1 MSLAFQSRLTQVVLG
16 LLVVILLV
24 QFVIYLA
31 FAAELIPF
39 PFDYDQGEGHELYN
53 AVLFSEGKCPYCTY
67 EDYPYYS
74 SNYPPVFH
82 LIMMPLVAIF
92 GPQYWIGRTIIF
104 VSTLITGGSIAW
116 AIFRKWHLGTVA
128 AIAALSFFASNF
140 IYHLGPLLRQHLL
153 MVMFETLAVVI
164 LANAF
169 DLAKPL
175 RRRHLLIGFTLLLV
189 AGYTKQLAYSTCIAV
204 GLWALLRNPRIA
216 IVYSLGL
223 IAAAVGIFAVAEIS
237 TNGYWSLNLI
247 AANRNPF
254 IPEQYSGLLRQFVML
269 HWPLL
274 ILSAVS
280 ILYELF
286 FDRLSLFSLWFV
298 VSFASTI
305 ASGTWGAGDS
315 YFATTIVSA
324 CILSGN
330 TLALLVTKRGSLVP
344 RLKPV
349 GNLGLVAVVALLFV
363 YSLRVIKLPTSGPIF
378 GPIAAALGV
387 EPAPGHRYP
396 LYDAAGW
403 TVGYAVTGHFPSA
416 EDYANGWYIVE
427 RIEESGLPA
436 MTEDP
441 GFMMRAGQDV
451 VTNATQLNNLYVNG
465 LYDPVQL
472 VADIQAHRFGVIVLR
487 ARFYPQPVLD
497 AIDSAYMLDEIVPM
511 NGFNYELWVPK
522 A

>member
-1 MSLAFQSRLTQVVLG
+1 MRLALGVLIA
-16 LLVVILLV
+16 ILLV
-24 QFVIYLA
+24 HFVIYLA

-53 AVLFSEGKCPYCTY
+53 AVLFSQGQCPYCTY
-67 EDYPYYS
+67 EAYPFYS

-82 LIMMPLVAIF
+82 LIMTPMVAIF

-104 VSTLITGGSIAW
+104 VSTLITGASIAW
-116 AIFRKWHLGTVA
+116 AVFRKSQLRGVA
-128 AIAALSFFASNF
+128 LMAALLFFASNF

-169 DLAKPL
+169 DLPRQL
-175 RRRHLLIGFTLLLV
+175 RRRHLFIGFFLLLI

-204 GLWALLRNPRIA
+204 GLWALLRNPRTA
-216 IVYSLGL
+216 IVYSVGL
-223 IAAAVGIFAVAEIS
+223 IAAAIGIFVLAEVT

-247 AANRNPF
+247 AANSNPF
-254 IPEQYSGLLRQFVML
+254 ISEQYTGLLKQFVTL

-274 ILSAVS
+274 ILSVVS
-280 ILYELF
+280 VLYELF
-286 FDRLSLFSLWFV
+286 LDRLSLFSIWFV

-315 YFATTIVSA
+315 YFATTIAAA

-330 TLALLVTKRGSLVP
+330 TLALAITKRQALAPRIRQIALV
-344 RLKPV
+344 
-349 GNLGLVAVVALLFV
+349 GQIAAIALLLI
-363 YSLRVIKLPTSGPIF
+363 YSLRVIKLPTSGPVF
-378 GPIAAALGV
+378 GPIAEALSV

-396 LYDAAGW
+396 LYDSAGW

-416 EDYANGWYIVE
+416 QDYENGWYIVE
-427 RIEESGLPA
+427 RIRESGRPA

-441 GFMMRAGQDV
+441 GFMMQAGQEV
-451 VTNATQLNNLYVNG
+451 VTNATQLNNLYING
-465 LYDPVQL
+465 LYDPAAL
-472 VADIQAHRFGVIVLR
+472 VEAIEDHTFGVIVLR
-487 ARFYPQPVLD
+487 ARFYPAPVLE
-497 AIDSAYMLDEIVPM
+497 AIDANYVLDEIVPM
-511 NGFNYELWVPK
+511 NGFDYELWVP
-522 A
+522 AS